1 MDCLSATEII
11 SAAHDGTP
19 VDPGVLADARAH
31 CETCPECAAFAETL
45 LRMEQVAPPR
55 APIPLVERI
64 IETTRAEAGAP
75 VPAPVEQDTTSG
87 STAPLQRPGGT
98 LLPSWWQP
106 RMTAFV
112 SAAAVVLV
120 GVVASLALIGQAG
133 LTGSEADL
141 EQSLGS
147 FTIDATAADDAGDR
161 GAEESALEAGEAP
174 ADSATSTATPAPPYV
189 VWDGTVYVYAGEL
202 LEAPSEATTMGVTVS
217 DLDEPGRPRERP
229 VVTDPDDQATIF
241 LRTADG
247 GLMSFKRV
255 VRALG
260 LREYALVTDQAIP
273 TFGTWPRLP
282 SRFETPGTDGSPV
295 FTLIGFDDRNV
306 DVYVPPGGDMSDG
319 FAVAPGTPSD
329 DPAAGNPYWT
339 WWEPVP

>member
-1 MDCLSATEII
+1 
-11 SAAHDGTP
+11 
-19 VDPGVLADARAH
+19 
-31 CETCPECAAFAETL
+31 
-45 LRMEQVAPPR
+45 
-55 APIPLVERI
+55 
-64 IETTRAEAGAP
+64 
-75 VPAPVEQDTTSG
+75 
-87 STAPLQRPGGT
+87 
-98 LLPSWWQP
+98 
-106 RMTAFV
+106 MTAFV

-141 EQSLGS
+141 EQSLES

-161 GAEESALEAGEAP
+161 GAEESAVEAGEGP
-174 ADSATSTATPAPPYV
+174 AESAMSTTTPAPPYV
-189 VWDGTVYVYAGEL
+189 VWDGTVYVYAREL
-202 LEAPSEATTMGVTVS
+202 LEAPSEATTVGVTVS
-217 DLDEPGRPRERP
+217 DLDEPGHPRERP
-229 VVTDPDDQATIF
+229 VITDPDDQATVF

-247 GLMSFKRV
+247 GLMGFRRV
-255 VRALG
+255 VRTLG

-273 TFGTWPRLP
+273 TFGTWPSLP
-282 SRFETPGTDGSPV
+282 SRFETPGADGSPV